1 MSGLLENIL
10 KESSL
15 NYISDLSGRA
25 GEVSVRNAIK
35 RACLEEY
42 ELKEWVEAIEYLTGG
57 EKRLSSM
64 EEIRD
69 FIENL

>member
-10 KESSL
+10 KDSSL

-25 GEVSVRNAIK
+25 GETSVRNAIK
-35 RACLEEY
+35 RVHLEDY
-42 ELKEWVEAIEYLTGG
+42 EVKEWTEAVEYLTGG

-69 FIENL
+69 FIHNL